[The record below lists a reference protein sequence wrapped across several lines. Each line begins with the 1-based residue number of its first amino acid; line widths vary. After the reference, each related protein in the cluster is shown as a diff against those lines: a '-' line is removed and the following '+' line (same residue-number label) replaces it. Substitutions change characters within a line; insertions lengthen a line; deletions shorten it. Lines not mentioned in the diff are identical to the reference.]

1 MNFRSS
7 STEPSH
13 GAPSKEDLP
22 VTPDKRE
29 DAPNEE
35 EGEGGEGTNT
45 TQHHPD
51 PKAKPMPE
59 AGHKYVPRSPYGQGN
74 D

>member
-1 MNFRSS
+1 MNFSS

-13 GAPSKEDLP
+13 GAPSKDDLP

-29 DAPNEE
+29 DAPSEE
-35 EGEGGEGTNT
+35 DGGEGGEGTNA

-51 PKAKPMPE
+51 PKAKPIP
-59 AGHKYVPRSPYGQGN
+59 GVTRKYVPRSPYGQGN